1 MRKKSSMPP
10 PTKPISRED
19 LTSKVREF
27 PVIYGAS
34 IVGVTTVDTL
44 AGGPPTTDLS
54 YVLEGARSAVTFAV
68 PTDADKTRDYLGKV
82 DRAGHQQDYTRT
94 TIIADGIASQLASFI
109 RQFGH
114 ETTAVQQNLV
124 FRNDKPGDLNHR
136 TPDISHR
143 YLAVRGGVGWFG
155 FSGNVLTPEHGPNVI
170 LVSVVTAADLI
181 PTDPLPPEDNY
192 CDDCQACNT
201 ACPSGFF
208 RYGKKNKVT
217 VTIGGVDFTYTER
230 RSYDRCSYVCS
241 GCTGLHS
248 SGQWSTWSPARFP
261 IPKEDEDIIPIY
273 KKDAFDAWSKRP
285 ELPGGGMQSPITYS
299 KTKRDV
305 TLTCG
310 NCMHVCH
317 PDKAE
322 RERRVQLLQKG
333 GVIIQQED
341 GSLQSV
347 SAEEARAHV
356 AAMDP
361 ERRALYE
368 PAHPES
374 FDPKRYFGLKNHT
387 QYDREKDA
395 PDGVT
400 TSGEEKKSHASETD
414 PEDSPFEI

>member
-44 AGGPPTTDLS
+44 TGGPPTTDLS
-54 YVLEGARSAVTFAV
+54 YVLDGARSAVTFAV

-94 TIIADGIASQLASFI
+94 SIIADGIASQLASFI

-114 ETTAVQQNLV
+114 ETIAVQQNLV

-170 LVSVVTAADLI
+170 LVSVVTEANLI

-217 VTIGGVDFTYTER
+217 VTMGGVDFTYTER

-273 KKDAFDAWSKRP
+273 KKDAFEAWSKRP

-347 SAEEARAHV
+347 SAEEARTHV
-356 AAMDP
+356 ATMDP

-387 QYDREKDA
+387 QYDREKDESE
-395 PDGVT
+395 GET
-400 TSGEEKKSHASETD
+400 TDAEEKESVVSETD
-414 PEDSPFEI
+414 LEDSPFEI

>member
-1 MRKKSSMPP
+1 MEKNNSMPP
-10 PTKPISRED
+10 PAKPLSREEF
-19 LTSKVREF
+19 TSKEREF
-27 PVIYGAS
+27 PVNYGAS
-34 IVGVTTVDTL
+34 IVGITTVETL
-44 AGGPPTTDLS
+44 AGGPPSTDLT
-54 YVLEGARSAVTFAV
+54 YVLEDARSAVTFAV
-68 PTDADKTRDYLGKV
+68 PLDEDKTRDYLGKV
-82 DRAGHQQDYTRT
+82 DRAGHQKDYTRT
-94 TIIADGIASQLASFI
+94 SIIADGIASQLASFI

-124 FRNDKPGDLNHR
+124 FRYDKPGDLNHR

-170 LVSVVTAADLI
+170 LVSVVTAAELI

-192 CDDCQACNT
+192 CDECQACNT

-208 RYGKKNKVT
+208 RFGKKDKVIFT
-217 VTIGGVDFTYTER
+217 MGGLHFIDAGR
-230 RSYDRCSYVCS
+230 RSYHPCSCVFIR
-241 GCTGLHS
+241 CTGLHS

-299 KTKRDV
+299 KTIRDV

-347 SAEEARAHV
+347 SAEAARAHV
-356 AAMDP
+356 AAMAP

-368 PAHPES
+368 ISHPED
-374 FDPKRYFGLKNHT
+374 FDPKKYSCLRHQSQYGKEKT
-387 QYDREKDA
+387 Q
-395 PDGVT
+395 
-400 TSGEEKKSHASETD
+400 
-414 PEDSPFEI
+414 